1 MPGEIFVK
9 NFQFTIPVLAG
20 SANAWKK
27 AIKQSYPN
35 VIIGS
40 QKAAAN
46 LNMKVEIK
54 TTLLIF
60 NQSVAT
66 QGTKGRGTRHVIY
79 WKHTNEAGVQPLKVN
94 LIVYENDIL
103 QVSKQT
109 KNLYWTNMS

>member
-46 LNMKVEIK
+46 LNMKV
-54 TTLLIF
+54 
-60 NQSVAT
+60 
-66 QGTKGRGTRHVIY
+66 HMY
-79 WKHTNEAGVQPLKVN
+79 
-94 LIVYENDIL
+94 
-103 QVSKQT
+103 
-109 KNLYWTNMS
+109 